1 MREKGRSFLLGFV
14 PTLCVWGL
22 IAGLLT
28 VWVNTQSVLTPK
40 TPLEFSEP
48 ERGAYVLIVFGEEVR
63 WQLPE
68 LPFKAELFSRYPI
81 LIPRSVR
88 LAAWGIENGMERL
101 PEGWRQELEGVLFG

>member
-28 VWVNTQSVLTPK
+28 VWVNTQSVLTPE
-40 TPLEFSEP
+40 TPL
-48 ERGAYVLIVFGEEVR
+48 
-63 WQLPE
+63 
-68 LPFKAELFSRYPI
+68 

-88 LAAWGIENGMERL
+88 LAAWGIEKGMERL
-101 PEGWRQELEGVLFG
+101 PEGWRQELEGALFG

>member
-28 VWVNTQSVLTPK
+28 VWVNTQSVLTPE

-48 ERGAYVLIVFGEEVR
+48 ERGTYVRIVFGEEAH

-88 LAAWGIENGMERL
+88 LAAWGIEKGMERL
-101 PEGWRQELEGVLFG
+101 PEGWRQELEGALFG